1 MRRFLAT
8 LLLLTL
14 LVGLLAVSAS
24 AATGEIQTEAELME
38 AAQNGGS
45 YALAAD
51 ITISEYLE
59 ITADLSLDLQG
70 HRVEATQDGY
80 INVMEADLVLTDSV
94 GGGETAVDI
103 SVSYGSIT
111 AENFRAR
118 YLYGFCS
125 KLMLKQMQVKEVG
138 FNGDEEILSEVVLDG
153 AVTVDQWACDRG
165 ILNFDPTDVLYA
177 GQQAQKLADGRYEI
191 VYCQVEKTGE
201 EIDLYFE
208 DYSYEY
214 PENNAVESDEQLLEV
229 MYVNNGEME
238 VIPMTRVEGADRLWH
253 VKVDKAYCGA
263 LADIYDGMDTST
275 MLFRIPT
282 DSGMKMDGDANWY
295 ASLDAEQ
302 PVESEP
308 APTEPKPTEPA
319 ATEPAATEPVVTE
332 PAVTEPAATEPA
344 PQESAPPVWLW
355 IAIAAAAVIAAVV
368 VILVVKKK
376 KAE

>member
-1 MRRFLAT
+1 MKRFLAM

-24 AATGEIQTEAELME
+24 ADTAQIQTEAELI
-38 AAQNGGS
+38 AAVQNGGS

-51 ITISEYLE
+51 ITVSECLE
-59 ITADLSLDLQG
+59 ITADLSLDLRG

-94 GGGETAVDI
+94 GGGEMAVDI
-103 SVSYGSIT
+103 SASYGSIT
-111 AENFRAR
+111 AENFHAR

-125 KLMLKQMQVKEVG
+125 KLMLKEMQVKEVG
-138 FNGDEEILSEVVLDG
+138 FNSDEEILSEVVLDG
-153 AVTVDQWACDRG
+153 AVTVGQWACDRG

-238 VIPMTRVEGADRLWH
+238 VLPMTRVEGEDRLWH

-282 DSGMKMDGDANWY
+282 DSAMKMDGDGKWY
-295 ASLDAEQ
+295 APAPAEQ

-319 ATEPAATEPVVTE
+319 ATAPAVSEPAQQE
-332 PAVTEPAATEPA
+332 PAIPA
-344 PQESAPPVWLW
+344 PQQSAPPAWLW
-355 IAIAAAAVIAAVV
+355 VAIAVGAVAVIVAVV
-368 VILVVKKK
+368 LVIRKK